1 MVNII
6 VVDDY
11 TVLRSLVVDYL
22 NAFSSLRVIGEAQ
35 NGLEAVQLT
44 EAVRPRLV
52 LMDICM
58 PVMDGITATR
68 LIKERW
74 PETIVI
80 TYSGEQ
86 DEGIRAR
93 AAEAGADLHLTKP
106 LDFDELIE
114 KMQELLSPAAKHKK
128 GLFSAPVW

>member
-1 MVNII
+1 MGNII

-11 TVLRSLVVDYL
+11 AVLRSLVIEYL
-22 NAFSSLRVIGEAQ
+22 NTSSSFRVVGEAQ

-52 LMDICM
+52 LMDISM

-68 LIKERW
+68 VIKERW
-74 PETIVI
+74 PETVVI

-86 DEGIRAR
+86 DERISVMAV
-93 AAEAGADLHLTKP
+93 EAGADLHLVKP
-106 LDFDELIE
+106 LDFEDLVV
-114 KMQELLSPAAKHKK
+114 KMKQFLPPALEA
-128 GLFSAPVW
+128 